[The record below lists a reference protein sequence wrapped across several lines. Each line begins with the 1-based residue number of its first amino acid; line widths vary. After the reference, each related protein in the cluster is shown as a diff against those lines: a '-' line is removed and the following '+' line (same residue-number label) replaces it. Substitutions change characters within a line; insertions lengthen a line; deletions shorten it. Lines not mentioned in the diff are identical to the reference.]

1 MMMMMMMMV
10 SKVPRAPPSKQVYC
24 SPAQRSYP
32 SIYRPTRS
40 NCSVKYEDV
49 TEFNQALTFSQAL
62 RQDPVALE
70 QHVVSAN
77 ELDKSLN

>member
-1 MMMMMMMMV
+1 MV
-10 SKVPRAPPSKQVYC
+10 SKVPLAPPSKQVSC
-24 SPAQRSYP
+24 CPAQRNYP
-32 SIYRPTRS
+32 GIDRPNKS
-40 NCSVKYEDV
+40 NCNVKYDDV